1 MCSLAG
7 NGRNAKSGW
16 ENAMTLRLGFRYR
29 GQHIGDAV
37 ACACHSR
44 RTFLAGA
51 AALGAT
57 AILSPAVARAES
69 PTPRT
74 IDVHHHIYPPR
85 YLAENVEQIAK
96 SIGPFANKIHGWSPR
111 SAIDNMDQAGV
122 ATAINSMT
130 SPGVWFE
137 DGDAARTRARVCN
150 EYGAQMIRDFP
161 GRFGMFAAIP
171 LPDIDGSLQE
181 IEYAFDVLKL
191 DGIGLMTSY
200 AGKLLGDPAF
210 TPVFEEINRRKAV
223 VFVHPT
229 MSCCGNPMPGVSP
242 PTIEFP
248 MDTTRTITS
257 LLFGGGFAR
266 HADTRFI
273 FSHGGGM
280 LLPIVQRLYGAAA
293 QMKPEERAIKM
304 PKGPE
309 YELTRQHYEL
319 ASIGFNPAGIAGL
332 RKLMPN
338 SQLLYGSDEP
348 FLSTLQMTKALQKL
362 EFSSDE
368 IAAVTRGNA
377 LALFPRLQT

>member
-1 MCSLAG
+1 MS
-7 NGRNAKSGW
+7 
-16 ENAMTLRLGFRYR
+16 LRLGLRYR
-29 GQHIGDAV
+29 GQAV
-37 ACACHSR
+37 GNSATCACHSR
-44 RTFLAGA
+44 RSFLAGA
-51 AALGAT
+51 AAVGAT
-57 AILSPAVARAES
+57 ALLAPAVAKAES
-69 PTPRT
+69 PTPQT

-85 YLAENVEQIAK
+85 YLADNVQQIAK
-96 SIGPFANKIHGWSPR
+96 SIGRFADKVQGWSPR
-111 SAIDNMDQAGV
+111 SAIDHMDQAGV

-137 DGDAARTRARVCN
+137 DGDAARARARVCN
-150 EYGAQMIRDFP
+150 EYGAQMIRDYP

-171 LPDIDGSLQE
+171 LPDIDGSLKE
-181 IEYAFDVLKL
+181 IEYALDVLKL
-191 DGIGLMTSY
+191 DGIGLLTSY
-200 AGKLLGDPAF
+200 AGKLLGDSAF
-210 TPVFEEINRRKAV
+210 APVFEEINRRGAV

-229 MSCCGNPMPGVSP
+229 MSCCGNPMPDVSP

-257 LLFGGGFAR
+257 LLFSGGFAR
-266 HADTRFI
+266 HADIRFI
-273 FSHGGGM
+273 FAHGGGM

-293 QMKPEERAIKM
+293 QMKPDERAMKM

-332 RKLMPN
+332 RKLIPN
-338 SQLLYGSDEP
+338 AQLLYGSDEP
-348 FLSTLQMTKALQKL
+348 FLSTLQMTNALQKL
-362 EFSSDE
+362 DLSKDE